1 MSTGAAHW
9 ALAHIDGWTWLVADY
24 RAWLITLATAV
35 GFAAPLLGAARKH
48 RRPPAPSVIIRS
60 GAVALGFSA
69 AAVTVCSLL
78 HFSDLRW
85 LAPGERSTAHL
96 TAPGGIFSFAKPMVT
111 VVNSIAGVPVE
122 FRAAQVSVH
131 TAIACAFLALAA
143 FFVAAVT
150 WHRAR
155 HADIRQIVQEEI
167 RRSTAAY
174 ARES

>member
-1 MSTGAAHW
+1 MSSGAAHW
-9 ALAHIDGWTWLVADY
+9 ALAHLDGWTWFVADY
-24 RAWLITLATAV
+24 RAWLIALATAA

-48 RRPPAPSVIIRS
+48 RRAPAPSVIIRS
-60 GAVALGFSA
+60 GAMALGFSA
-69 AAVTVCSLL
+69 VAVTVCSLL

-111 VVNSIAGVPVE
+111 VVNSLAAVPVE

-131 TAIACAFLALAA
+131 TAIVCAFLALAG

-150 WHRAR
+150 WRRAR
-155 HADIRQIVQEEI
+155 LADIRQIVREEI
-167 RRSTAAY
+167 RRSTAY
-174 ARES
+174 AREA